1 MSARQLR
8 RMVLIVLWGIAQCVF
23 LLSYVFVV
31 RSIQVEGNVF
41 VPKAA
46 IVSSSS
52 LRIGDYYWSYWLLGL
67 PQHVQ
72 SMPQLSTASVRF
84 CPGGTVIIT
93 VQERA
98 AAAQVA
104 TSNPSCPWVSVTE
117 EGIILGPVQPK
128 QAQLPKV
135 RLFKGAPL
143 EGRIASEPIERFL
156 QVQPVCEKVLGADLI
171 EYRFDGY
178 QSLTVAAKLLGRDI
192 PILVGDS
199 KTFAT
204 KDKTLYALL
213 ATLRRDGKPVK
224 QIDVRFNNPVVTL
237 LNPPKVASAESQEN
251 SSGANDADI
260 AELSGDSFPSD
271 SAVSPETV
279 AEAEEVKATETNA
292 AGETA
297 SVEHQETTPLSSA
310 ETHSAGTEAAV
321 ETSANNNG
329 TDNQA
334 AQLPHVAD
342 AAAEAANSAPS
353 VPQETVTEPEPLPEP
368 LPAVPSEGPAVEEP
382 EDEQ

>member
-41 VPKAA
+41 VPKSA

-52 LRIGDYYWSYWLLGL
+52 LQIGDYYWSYWLLGL

-84 CPGGTVIIT
+84 CPGGTVVIT

-104 TSNPSCPWVSVTE
+104 TSSSSCPWVSVTE

-171 EYRFDGY
+171 EYRFDSY
-178 QSLTVAAKLLGRDI
+178 QSLTVTAKLLGRDI

-199 KTFAT
+199 KTFAD

-224 QIDVRFNNPVVTL
+224 QIDVRFSNPVVTL
-237 LNPPKVASAESQEN
+237 LSPPKMASAESEEN
-251 SSGANDADI
+251 SAGANAADA
-260 AELSGDSFPSD
+260 AELSGTNSPADSEVPH
-271 SAVSPETV
+271 ETA
-279 AEAEEVKATETNA
+279 AEAEEVNA
-292 AGETA
+292 AGTSSAEGAA
-297 SVEHQETTPLSSA
+297 SVEHQENTPLPSA
-310 ETHSAGTEAAV
+310 ENHPADTEAAV
-321 ETSANNNG
+321 ETSASNNG
-329 TDNQA
+329 TVNHD
-334 AQLPHVAD
+334 AQLPPTAD
-342 AAAEAANSAPS
+342 AAAETSNSTPPA
-353 VPQETVTEPEPLPEP
+353 PQETVTEPEPLPAAP
-368 LPAVPSEGPAVEEP
+368 YEGPAVEEP